1 MIIFLQIFLV
11 WETGSEVIFYFSQVE
26 RWNSTYTFIY
36 QLLSPSHHTFYRFT
50 KIKTNLRC
58 LELYYWKCL
67 WITRLLLVIN
77 NFSNIFPTFRVG
89 YYADKPTE
97 SAVYCVYK
105 INLKQNILC
114 FNFLW
119 VTDVISDR
127 FLDQSRSFR
136 KPDNITVWEMLK
148 QKLFDERMS
157 SGFKQ
162 KQ

>member
-1 MIIFLQIFLV
+1 M
-11 WETGSEVIFYFSQVE
+11 
-26 RWNSTYTFIY
+26 
-36 QLLSPSHHTFYRFT
+36 
-50 KIKTNLRC
+50 RC
-58 LELYYWKCL
+58 LELYYWKSL

-77 NFSNIFPTFRVG
+77 NFSSVFPTFRVG
-89 YYADKPTE
+89 CYADKPTE
-97 SAVYCVYK
+97 SAVYCIYK

-119 VTDVISDR
+119 VTDVINDR

-148 QKLFDERMS
+148 QKLFDERMY

-162 KQ
+162 KQWSTSSCVFQNYCKQLSPSPAAVTFLYKMRTKKGVEFVRIGKYMSW

>member
-119 VTDVISDR
+119 VTDVINDR
-127 FLDQSRSFR
+127 FLTSLVHLESL
-136 KPDNITVWEMLK
+136 IT
-148 QKLFDERMS
+148 
-157 SGFKQ
+157 
-162 KQ
+162 

>member
-1 MIIFLQIFLV
+1 M
-11 WETGSEVIFYFSQVE
+11 
-26 RWNSTYTFIY
+26 
-36 QLLSPSHHTFYRFT
+36 
-50 KIKTNLRC
+50 
-58 LELYYWKCL
+58 
-67 WITRLLLVIN
+67 IN
-77 NFSNIFPTFRVG
+77 NFSSVFPTFRVG

-148 QKLFDERMS
+148 QKLFDERMY